1 MENINNI
8 ENQENVFNFKESA
21 QAATLLAPIMVGRDK
36 LSTDEILGK
45 ELTVIGFD
53 FAPKFD
59 QQGNP
64 CVDQSTGEVDNFGVV
79 IFAEYEDMY
88 YSVGTVFTKVCKSW
102 AAAFNGSAVD
112 ASDAL
117 RAQGGVKVKF
127 TRGKSKQGRNL
138 TNVEILN

>member
-1 MENINNI
+1 MENI
-8 ENQENVFNFKESA
+8 ENMEKQNNVFSFKESA
-21 QAATLLAPIMVGRDK
+21 QASTLLSPIMVGRDK
-36 LSTDEILGK
+36 LSTDDILDQ

-64 CVDQSTGEVDNFGVV
+64 VVDQFTGEADTFGVV
-79 IFAEYEDMY
+79 VFAEYEEMY
-88 YSVGTVFTKVCKSW
+88 YSVGTVFTKVCHGW
-102 AAAFNGSAVD
+102 AAAFNGSASA
-112 ASDAL
+112 ASEAL
-117 RAQGGVKVKF
+117 KSQGGVKVKF